1 MKKVKGLTLME
12 VLVAMIIG
20 AIVITAAGF
29 AFEIFVNKTISFK
42 KINKTTANIQRLST
56 LLTIDILNANI
67 ISKNESNN
75 SFKIN
80 CSDKELTYEINSTY
94 TLRLYRDEKDTF
106 FLKNESVEFSYI
118 QDSIGIT
125 NSTYI
130 NKIVL
135 NYILD
140 GEKEVCIFNKQYDA
154 DKLMQAEA
162 QANSNAGN

>member
-56 LLTIDILNANI
+56 LLTIDVLNADI
-67 ISKNESNN
+67 ILKNESDN

-80 CSDKELTYEINSTY
+80 CSGKELTYEINPTY

-106 FLKNESVEFSYI
+106 FLKNESVEFLYI
-118 QDSIGIT
+118 QDTSGT
-125 NSTYI
+125 ANSTYI